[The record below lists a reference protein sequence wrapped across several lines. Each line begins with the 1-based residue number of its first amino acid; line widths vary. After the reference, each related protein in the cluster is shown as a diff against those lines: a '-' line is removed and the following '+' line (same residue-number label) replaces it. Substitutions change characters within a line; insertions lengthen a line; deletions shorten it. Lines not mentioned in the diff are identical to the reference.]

1 MLAHELA
8 HLVAGDPD
16 RPPPA
21 TLDEYLREER
31 DADLKAAERFSGDV
45 MCAAVMRAYQKS
57 IELGFESNTNI
68 PSEVP
73 GPLSGVDQERHRK
86 NQRQP
91 SPRTRLSES
100 PGP

>member
-31 DADLKAAERFSGDV
+31 DADLKAAERFGGDV

-68 PSEVP
+68 LQKYRDRCLEWI
-73 GPLSGVDQERHRK
+73 K
-86 NQRQP
+86 NGTGRISASQARA
-91 SPRTRLSES
+91 RD
-100 PGP
+100 